1 MVIRDLLRET
11 TAALR
16 QGGCENAVSE
26 AHWIIRAVLK
36 MSPMD
41 LVLHGGK
48 DTSPEQIKTV
58 QEIVQKR
65 LCHEPLQYLLG
76 TQEFMSLELIVT
88 PDVLIPRADTETL
101 VEHVLAEKLNQ
112 GFSALDVGT
121 GSGCIALSLAQYN
134 KRAYVR
140 GVDISRRALAVAR
153 RNAKKLELADRT
165 VFEFCDI
172 MQDKLFGR
180 YDVVISNPPYIETSI
195 IPTLDIGVRQFEPY
209 TALDGGKDGLDFYR
223 RIIQIAPKHLN
234 INGLLAFEVGH
245 TQAAQV
251 AELMAADFKNIRIVN
266 DLCGIP
272 RVISGIKKATYPD

>member
-16 QGGCENAVSE
+16 QGGGKNAVSE
-26 AHWIIRAVLK
+26 AHWIVRAVLK
-36 MSPMD
+36 ISPMD
-41 LVLHGGK
+41 LVLHGGEEAA
-48 DTSPEQIKTV
+48 PEKIKIV

-76 TQEFMSLELIVT
+76 TQEFMSLEFIVT

-112 GFSALDVGT
+112 GFCALDVGT
-121 GSGCIALSLAQYN
+121 GSGCIALSLAHYN

-153 RNAKKLELADRT
+153 RNAKKLQLADRT

-172 MQDKLFGR
+172 MRDNFFGR
-180 YDVVISNPPYIETSI
+180 YDVIISNPPYIETSM
-195 IPTLDIGVRQFEPY
+195 IPTLDMEVRQFEPY

-223 RIIQIAPKHLN
+223 RIIKIAPKHLN

-245 TQAAQV
+245 VQAVQV
-251 AELMAADFKNIRIVN
+251 AEIMAEDFTNIQIVN
-266 DLCGIP
+266 DLCSIP
-272 RVISGIKKATYPD
+272 RVVSGIKKEVHSH